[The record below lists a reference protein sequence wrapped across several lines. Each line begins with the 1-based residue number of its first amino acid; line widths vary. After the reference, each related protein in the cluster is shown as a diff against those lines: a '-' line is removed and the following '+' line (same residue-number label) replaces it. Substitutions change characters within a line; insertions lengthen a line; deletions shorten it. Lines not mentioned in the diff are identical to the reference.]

1 MEVKVSSNQRFPLI
15 VVLEAMVKSRRKGG
29 GGRER
34 TWQGE
39 TLDSGQQAAALEGRQ
54 CGLEVAGPAPHCYL
68 IIFCSSDIATIVL
81 GEEVETE
88 LCLGI
93 TDWTPAH
100 SLLGDTAPG
109 HA

>member
-1 MEVKVSSNQRFPLI
+1 MAV
-15 VVLEAMVKSRRKGG
+15 
-29 GGRER
+29 GGREHGKVKPWTQDNR
-34 TWQGE
+34 LLPWRA
-39 TLDSGQQAAALEGRQ
+39 DS
-54 CGLEVAGPAPHCYL
+54 VAWRWPGPAPHYYL